1 MRDRGSLDLRNA
13 RAKMTCQTRKR
24 PEFPHSKGDMGTK
37 SVPSRILSSNM
48 L

>member
-1 MRDRGSLDLRNA
+1 MHARPRFA
-13 RAKMTCQTRKR
+13 RAKTTCQTRKR
-24 PEFPHSKGDMGTK
+24 PEFPHSSKVKGDMGTK

>member
-1 MRDRGSLDLRNA
+1 MRDRGSLDVRNA
-13 RAKMTCQTRKR
+13 RAKTTCQTRS
-24 PEFPHSKGDMGTK
+24 HSSKVKGDMGTK